1 MQPNDRLQSLDVF
14 RGLTVAG
21 MILVN
26 NPGTWAAIYPPLQHA
41 EWHGCTPTD
50 LVFPFFLFIVG
61 VSISLAFAKRV
72 PQGGGRRDLVR
83 KILKRSLIIFLLGT
97 MMVVY
102 PFYDVFERLGTM
114 RVMGVLQR
122 IGLCYGCASLI
133 YVFVGV
139 RTRYF
144 VAAGL
149 LVLYWLLMRYVPVPG
164 FGAGDLSPQGN
175 LAAYLDRLILG
186 AHTWKKDFDPEGLL
200 STIPAVV
207 TTLIGVFTGDLIRTG
222 KSPREILKGMLLPG
236 LGLIALGLAWSRWF
250 PLNKS
255 LWTSSY
261 VLYTGGLALVFLSA
275 CYWLIDVKL
284 YRKWGFPFLVYGM
297 NALAVFVLS
306 GLLAKTMI
314 RIKFPTPDGKTI
326 HLQAL
331 IYKTLFAPLASPVN
345 ASLLYALT
353 YVLLWFGA
361 MYLLFRK
368 KIFIKV

>member
-1 MQPNDRLQSLDVF
+1 MQPNDRMQSLDVF
-14 RGLTVAG
+14 RGMTVAG

-72 PQGGGRRDLVR
+72 AQGGGRPDLVR

-97 MMVVY
+97 MMILY
-102 PFYDVFERLGTM
+102 PFYDIWERLGTM
-114 RVMGVLQR
+114 RIMGVLQR
-122 IGLCYGCASLI
+122 IGLCYGCAALL
-133 YVFVGV
+133 YVFLGV
-139 RTRYF
+139 RARY
-144 VAAGL
+144 AACAGL
-149 LVLYWLLMRYVPVPG
+149 LILYYLLMRFVPVPG

-175 LAAYLDRLILG
+175 LAAFLDRLLLG

-200 STIPAVV
+200 STMPAVV
-207 TTLIGVFTGDLIRTG
+207 TTMIGAFTGDLIRTG
-222 KSPREILKGMLLPG
+222 KSPKDIIRGMVLPG
-236 LGLIALGLAWSRWF
+236 IALVALGLGWSRWF

-261 VLYTGGLALVFLSA
+261 VLFTGGLALLSLA
-275 CYWLIDVKL
+275 VCYWLVDVKS
-284 YRKWGFPFLVYGM
+284 YRKWAFPFLVYGM
-297 NALAVFVLS
+297 NALAVFVFS
-306 GLLAKTMI
+306 GLLAKTML
-314 RIKFPTPDGKTI
+314 RIKFATPEGKTI

-345 ASLLYALT
+345 ASLIYALT
-353 YVLLWFGA
+353 YVVLWFGA
-361 MYLLFRK
+361 MYILFRK